1 MNTFNAGQNNTV
13 KMDVVAKASGDP
25 ITTGTVNFYLKAV
38 TGDNAGKYF
47 RASDSQWQAAESSAG
62 LATYDCGS
70 ALSLAIA
77 AAAWISGVDY
87 QLYAKESG
95 NLNIVYHLYLSGVL
109 SRALKITQAFSVMM
123 MQLKS
128 GTTATYEILDP
139 DDATAVIAELTVNG
153 NLPPTVTIII

>member
-1 MNTFNAGQNNTV
+1 MQTFNAGQVNTV
-13 KMDVVAKASGDP
+13 KMDVVAKTSGDP
-25 ITTGTVNFYLKAV
+25 ITSGTVNFYLKAV

-47 RASDSQWQAAESSAG
+47 RASDSSWQAAESSAG
-62 LATYDCGS
+62 VATYDCGS
-70 ALSLAIA
+70 AWSLAIA
-77 AAAWISGVDY
+77 ATAWISGVDY

>member
-47 RASDSQWQAAESSAG
+47 RASDSSWQAAESSAG

-70 ALSLAIA
+70 AWSLAIA

>member
-1 MNTFNAGQNNTV
+1 MQTFNAGQANTV

-25 ITTGTVNFYLKAV
+25 ITSGTVNFYLKAI

-47 RASDSQWQAAESSAG
+47 RASDSSWQATESSAG
-62 LATYDCGS
+62 VASYDCGS
-70 ALSLAIA
+70 TWSLSIV

-95 NLNIVYHLYLSGVL
+95 NLNIIYHLYLSGVIA
-109 SRALKITQAFSVMM
+109 RALKITQAFSVMM
-123 MQLKS
+123 MQLKL

-139 DDATAVIAELTVNG
+139 NDGTTVIAELTVNG